1 MFTRNQLRDIRN
13 KATDGM
19 NTPNINALW
28 KRAYEDLAISADR
41 LDAMWS
47 RCEVRE
53 DSDMTHAPKEILDV
67 IIKEKTK

>member
-1 MFTRNQLRDIRN
+1 MFTRNQLQDIRN

-19 NTPNINALW
+19 NTPNINDLW
-28 KRAYEDLAISADR
+28 KRAYEDLAIAADH

-53 DSDMTHAPKEILDV
+53 DADMTHAPKEVLDS
-67 IIKEKTK
+67 ITK